1 MNPMTDQ
8 QARAYVTQ
16 WLNEHPDRLHNRR
29 TDPEQLQHWQD
40 TAVARLRTGIPDDAE
55 FIMRRFATKTETHS
69 MH

>member
-16 WLNEHPDRLHNRR
+16 WLNDHPDRLHNRR
-29 TDPEQLQHWQD
+29 DDPEQFQHWQD
-40 TAVARLRTGIPDDAE
+40 VAAERLRTGLPDDAE